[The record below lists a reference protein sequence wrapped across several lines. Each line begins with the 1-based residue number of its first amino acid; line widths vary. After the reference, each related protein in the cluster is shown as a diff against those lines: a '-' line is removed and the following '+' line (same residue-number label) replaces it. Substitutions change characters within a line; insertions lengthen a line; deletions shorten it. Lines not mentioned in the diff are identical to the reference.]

1 MITRQMVAEKIGNW
15 LHHELTLDEL
25 VDWAENAVQNEDFAE
40 PDAGDLTAVV
50 GRLGVADVRN
60 FGLSWE
66 DCEQLLKKIGYT
78 AHVDI
83 AAG

>member
-1 MITRQMVAEKIGNW
+1 MVAEKIGNW

-25 VDWAENAVQNEDFAE
+25 VDWAEKAVQNEDFAE
-40 PDAGDLTAVV
+40 PDAGDLAAVV

-83 AAG
+83 TAA

>member
-1 MITRQMVAEKIGNW
+1 
-15 LHHELTLDEL
+15 
-25 VDWAENAVQNEDFAE
+25 
-40 PDAGDLTAVV
+40 
-50 GRLGVADVRN
+50 VRN

-83 AAG
+83 TAG

>member
-1 MITRQMVAEKIGNW
+1 MITRQMVAEQIGNW

-25 VDWAENAVQNEDFAE
+25 VDWAEKAVQNEDFAE
-40 PDAGDLTAVV
+40 PDAGDLAAVV

-83 AAG
+83 TAA

>member
-1 MITRQMVAEKIGNW
+1 MITRQMVAEKIGKW

-25 VDWAENAVQNEDFAE
+25 VDWAEKAVHNEDCAE
-40 PDAGDLTAVV
+40 PYAGDLAAVV

-83 AAG
+83 TAA